1 MNIHDVIVCLCVY
14 IAAFRDAEKGRW
26 LGMRLTPWNKYKSI
40 VWIFFFSVVLGKFMA
55 QMHCCTY

>member
-26 LGMRLTPWNKYKSI
+26 LGMRLILWNKYKSI
-40 VWIFFFSVVLGKFMA
+40 VWIFFYFFFFSCVG
-55 QMHCCTY
+55 

>member
-40 VWIFFFSVVLGKFMA
+40 VWIFFSCVG
-55 QMHCCTY
+55 